1 MGGLMTESIKGSD
14 LLSVRVLVTTGLF
27 TALVTGG
34 LSPIVAL
41 LGTFAFVYF
50 LRR

>member
-1 MGGLMTESIKGSD
+1 MTESVKGSD
-14 LLSVRVLVTTGLF
+14 LLSVRVLVTTGLY